1 VTTPDFSNAGIA
13 VLQVRDLLLRKEFQR
28 AAETAQLALSKFPGH
43 SGLLDLAFLLAP
55 QWRGDTVCQR
65 YRLRAT
71 TEADFPFFQ
80 ACFSDDG
87 FMNQFHP
94 VTPRQRN
101 ADALKRSLT
110 KMPFPVAQIRAV
122 HRVIEATNS
131 VVPEFH
137 HPYCKETPA
146 LCGLISLVEIDV
158 SNRRAELL
166 VGVPAV
172 QDRGH
177 GIALTACLL
186 MFDFA
191 FNQIGLNKLTTAI
204 IGHNEH
210 SHRSTLA
217 LGFAEEG
224 FRKQHV
230 RVPQTGR
237 WVDSRD
243 YGLVNEDFRMN
254 TRLARLSQRLLG
266 RDITKPVDC

>member
-1 VTTPDFSNAGIA
+1 VTTPDFSNAGTA
-13 VLQVRDLLLRKEFQR
+13 ALQVRDLLLRKEFQR
-28 AAETAQLALSKFPGH
+28 AAETTQLALSKFPSH
-43 SGLLDLAFLLAP
+43 PGLLDVAFLMAP
-55 QWRGDTVCQR
+55 HWRGDTVCPR

-71 TEADFPFFQ
+71 TIADFPFFQ
-80 ACFSDDG
+80 ACFSDDE
-87 FMNQFHP
+87 FMNKFHP

-101 ADALKRSLT
+101 ADALKRSLA
-110 KMPFPVAQIRAV
+110 KMPYPVAQIRAV
-122 HRVIEATNS
+122 HRVIEAKNS
-131 VVPEFH
+131 LEPGYSR
-137 HPYCKETPA
+137 PYCNEAPA
-146 LCGLISLVEIDV
+146 LRGLVSLVEIDV
-158 SNRRAELL
+158 ANRRAEMLI
-166 VGVPAV
+166 GVPAV
-172 QDRGH
+172 DDRGS
-177 GIALTACLL
+177 GIALTASLL

-191 FNQIGLNKLTTAI
+191 FNQIGLKKLTTAV
-204 IGHNEH
+204 IGHNDH

-243 YGLVNEDFRMN
+243 YGLVNEDFRRN